1 MSFEVI
7 RRQLAGVV
15 AITVTPFDARDQ
27 VDEAALKAVTQR
39 MVLAG
44 IEVVTPNGNTGEYY
58 SLTVQERRTCLAAV
72 VEAAADALVLAGVG
86 GALPD
91 ALVAAR
97 EAEELG
103 AGAIMVHQPPHPYLT
118 QQGWAEYHRAIAE
131 SVPTLGV
138 VPYVRNPRVA
148 AETVGELARRLPN
161 VVGVKYAVPDP
172 VAFAAMCADVD
183 LDGMVWIAG
192 LAESQSLALFATKA
206 TGFTSGLANV
216 APELSLALLAALR
229 ERDRETAFDLWSR
242 IRGFE
247 ELRARDDNA
256 LNVSVVKEA
265 LCQLGLSDRGVRP
278 PISPLAPADRTRVAE
293 LLAGWNLTARSLG

>member
-15 AITVTPFDARDQ
+15 AITVTPFDARDR

-39 MVLAG
+39 MALAG

-72 VEAAADALVLAGVG
+72 VEAAAGALVLAGVG

-103 AGAIMVHQPPHPYLT
+103 AGAIMVHQAPHPYLT
-118 QQGWAEYHRAIAE
+118 QQGWIEYHRAIAE

-148 AETVGELARRLPN
+148 SETVGELARRVPN

-183 LDGMVWIAG
+183 VDDMVWIAG

-216 APELSLALLAALR
+216 VPELSLALLAALR
-229 ERDRETAFDLWSR
+229 EREGETAFDLWSR

-265 LCQLGLSDRGVRP
+265 LFQLGLCDRAVRP
-278 PISPLAPADRTRVAE
+278 PISPLAPADRTRVTE
-293 LLAGWNLTARSLG
+293 LLKGWNLRSLG